1 MAETIVETRN
11 LTRNYGRFTAL
22 SDLNLQIE
30 RGSIHG
36 FIGPNGAGK
45 TTTMRILAT
54 LLEPSAGQAWV
65 SGYEVTAHPYDV
77 RRAIGYMP
85 DFFGVYDNMKVWEYL
100 DFFAASYN
108 VPPEQRRGMIDDLL
122 ALVDLGAKRDNF
134 VEDLSR
140 GMKQRLCLARTLV
153 HEPDL
158 LILDEPA
165 SGLDPHARIELRE
178 LLKELRS
185 LGKTIL
191 VSSHILSE
199 LAEMCTH
206 VAIIERGR
214 LLVNGRVEEILQA
227 LQPARE
233 IYVRVLGR
241 AQEAMD
247 YLSKVPGVLSVQAM
261 PPGFRPGL
269 GYGALNGPNGNGA
282 DHQQPIQQMPPD
294 ASWPPP
300 HPAMPTGAIPPPPPG
315 YGQSGMIPPPPDPRM
330 GGQLPPPPLPVPVAG
345 AATVYMRVKGDDAL
359 LNALL
364 RDLVRREIPV
374 FGFEEAVGNLE
385 DIFLR
390 TTRGL
395 VQ

>member
-1 MAETIVETRN
+1 MSSMNNAIVETQH
-11 LTRNYGRFTAL
+11 LTKRYNNFTAL
-22 SDLNLQIE
+22 HDLNLTIQ

-54 LLEPSAGQAWV
+54 LLEPTEGQAWV
-65 SGYEVTAHPYDV
+65 SGYPVTEMPMQV
-77 RRAIGYMP
+77 RRRIGYMP

-100 DFFAASYN
+100 DFFAAAYK
-108 VPPEQRRGMIDDLL
+108 VPQEKRQAMIGDLL
-122 ALVDLGAKRDNF
+122 ALVDLSAKRDSF
-134 VEDLSR
+134 VEELSR

-191 VSSHILSE
+191 VSSHILTE

-214 LLVNGRVEEILQA
+214 LLISGGVSDILQA
-227 LQPARE
+227 MQPARE
-233 IYVRVLGR
+233 IYVRVLG
-241 AQEAMD
+241 QSSEAARI
-247 YLSKVPGVLSVQAM
+247 LQSLPGVLSVRLL
-261 PPGFRPGL
+261 PPGYRRGQGGEMEAMAAPPTLPDGMAA
-269 GYGALNGPNGNGA
+269 GNPN
-282 DHQQPIQQMPPD
+282 
-294 ASWPPP
+294 
-300 HPAMPTGAIPPPPPG
+300 IPPPP
-315 YGQSGMIPPPPDPRM
+315 
-330 GGQLPPPPLPVPVAG
+330 G
-345 AATVYMRVKGDDAL
+345 AVQPNGPATLYVRVDGDDAL
-359 LNALL
+359 LSAMLSRL
-364 RDLVRREIPV
+364 TQGGIPV
-374 FGFEEAVGNLE
+374 FGFEEAVGDLE
-385 DIFLR
+385 EIFLR
-390 TTRGL
+390 TTKGL

>member
-1 MAETIVETRN
+1 MPEPVVETRN
-11 LTRNYGRFTAL
+11 LTKQYGMFTAL
-22 SDLNLQIE
+22 SDLTMTIE
-30 RGSIHG
+30 RGAIHG

-54 LLEPSAGQAWV
+54 LLEPSHGQAWV
-65 SGYEVTAHPYDV
+65 SGYPVTEEPYEV
-77 RRAIGYMP
+77 RRRIGYMP

-100 DFFAASYN
+100 DFFAAAYH
-108 VPPEQRRGMIDDLL
+108 VPAARRPGMIDDLL
-122 ALVDLGAKRDNF
+122 ALVDLSIKKDNF

-165 SGLDPHARIELRE
+165 SGLDPRARIELRE
-178 LLKELRS
+178 LLKELRNM
-185 LGKTIL
+185 GKTIL
-191 VSSHILSE
+191 VSSHILTE

-214 LLVNGRVEEILQA
+214 LLISGKVDDILQA
-227 LQPARE
+227 MQPARE

-241 AQEAMD
+241 AQQAQAIIQSM
-247 YLSKVPGVLSVQAM
+247 PGVLSVQAL
-261 PPGFRPGL
+261 PAGYRPGQ
-269 GYGALNGPNGNGA
+269 GMSGGPVE
-282 DHQQPIQQMPPD
+282 QPAPPV
-294 ASWPPP
+294 
-300 HPAMPTGAIPPPPPG
+300 GVAIPG
-315 YGQSGMIPPPPDPRM
+315 V
-330 GGQLPPPPLPVPVAG
+330 PLPVAPAVSSMALPQAPPVLSASD
-345 AATVYMRVKGDDAL
+345 AATLYTRINGDDAL
-359 LNALL
+359 LNAVL
-364 RDLVRREIPV
+364 RQLVQHDVPV

-390 TTRGL
+390 TTKGL